1 MIRATARLKAGRL
14 ASIALLFAGI
24 ALANG
29 PEASAWGGWNGGG
42 GGGFH
47 GFSAGGCG
55 GFHGFGGDGFGGG
68 TMDHSYSWELFRAVP
83 VELQFLAAPQ
93 WQAGYNTYNANQM
106 AEQQSKYNEAN
117 TLQENQE
124 HTEESLHNSTMNTVN
139 NSVGNTDYYGNPYGG
154 CSMAAMEVRVPAR
167 PWAPPR
173 SARYVGRRSAR

>member
-47 GFSAGGCG
+47 GFSAGGGG

-68 TMDHSYSWELFRAVP
+68 TMDHSYSGSSS
-83 VELQFLAAPQ
+83 
-93 WQAGYNTYNANQM
+93 WQHPSNYGSSQHSNGQADYNTY
-106 AEQQSKYNEAN
+106 
-117 TLQENQE
+117 
-124 HTEESLHNSTMNTVN
+124 
-139 NSVGNTDYYGNPYGG
+139 
-154 CSMAAMEVRVPAR
+154 
-167 PWAPPR
+167 
-173 SARYVGRRSAR
+173 